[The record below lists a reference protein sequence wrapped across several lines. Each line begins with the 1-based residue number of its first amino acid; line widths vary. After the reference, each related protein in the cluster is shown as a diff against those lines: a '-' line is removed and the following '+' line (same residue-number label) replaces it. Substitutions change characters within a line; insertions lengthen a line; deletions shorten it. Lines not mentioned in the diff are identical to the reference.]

1 LVKVNFI
8 FFLKIF
14 LKKIFNWNLDFNVW
28 NIKKYNKNNDLI
40 KSLGITEIILI
51 KNKLIFRGLIFSLIF
66 APSSEF

>member
-1 LVKVNFI
+1 MVKVNFI